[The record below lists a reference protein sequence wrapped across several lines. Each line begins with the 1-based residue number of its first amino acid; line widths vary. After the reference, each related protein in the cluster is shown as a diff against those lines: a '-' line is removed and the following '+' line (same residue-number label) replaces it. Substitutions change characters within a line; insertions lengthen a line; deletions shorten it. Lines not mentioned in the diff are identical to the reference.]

1 MSKQGGKVVLDYRA
15 SPDQASAAAAVPV
28 GMHALPRASKLVL
41 DIVGNKNTLQVIDF
55 SGAIL
60 DSSLI
65 QELTESLQC
74 LKNLK
79 VLNLGGNNMLDIS
92 ALSTL
97 KDLLPFWPDLRELD
111 LSHNNK
117 LFQVG
122 AAAPGPMTW
131 HDPLNWTEDFAEGLS
146 KCRHLQSIKLGG
158 SGLTQDH
165 LQKFLMELDDLKEL
179 SVLDL
184 SNSPLGDHPSLEVC
198 QFTKNSNC
206 KEVNLSHCSINT
218 QSVRPLLK
226 LLTKNP
232 ELTLNL
238 NGNFPDWNAPV
249 ANPAAPRPMHAT
261 AQPLVDLG
269 RTRLD
274 GLKQY
279 LADICFGGTKDVGGV
294 VVEYHHNSADSLTI
308 YRSFPPLLALP
319 VSASHAEAEAEAG
332 QDLEA
337 SGNTLDTCG
346 CILC

>member
-1 MSKQGGKVVLDYRA
+1 MSKQAKQGGKVVLNYRT
-15 SPDQASAAAAVPV
+15 SPDQASAAAAAPM
-28 GMHALPRASKLVL
+28 GMHPLPRPSKLVF
-41 DIVGNKNTLQVIDF
+41 DIMDNKDTLEVIDF
-55 SGAIL
+55 SGAML

-65 QELTESLQC
+65 QELTEPLQC
-74 LKNLK
+74 LENLK
-79 VLNLGGNNMLDIS
+79 VLNLGGNNMLDSS

-122 AAAPGPMTW
+122 AAAPGPTTW
-131 HDPLNWTEDFAEGLS
+131 EDQLNLTEDFAEGLS
-146 KCRHLQSIKLGG
+146 KCQHLQSIKLGG
-158 SGLTQDH
+158 SGLTQCP
-165 LQKFLMELDDLKEL
+165 LQRFLMELDELKEL

-184 SNSPLGDHPSLEVC
+184 SNSPLGDRQSLEVC

-206 KEVNLSHCSINT
+206 KEANLSHCSINT

-238 NGNFPDWNAPV
+238 NGNFSDWSAPV
-249 ANPAAPRPMHAT
+249 ADPAAPRPTTDAA
-261 AQPLVDLG
+261 AQPLVNLG

-319 VSASHAEAEAEAG
+319 ASASHAEAEAGAG
-332 QDLEA
+332 QDLETSGHA
-337 SGNTLDTCG
+337 SE
-346 CILC
+346 IFV

>member
-1 MSKQGGKVVLDYRA
+1 LKK
-15 SPDQASAAAAVPV
+15 SPKP
-28 GMHALPRASKLVL
+28 L
-41 DIVGNKNTLQVIDF
+41 NKI
-55 SGAIL
+55 G
-60 DSSLI
+60 
-65 QELTESLQC
+65 
-74 LKNLK
+74 
-79 VLNLGGNNMLDIS
+79 
-92 ALSTL
+92 
-97 KDLLPFWPDLRELD
+97 P

-131 HDPLNWTEDFAEGLS
+131 EDQLNLTEDFAEGLS

-158 SGLTQDH
+158 SGLMQNH

-184 SNSPLGDHPSLEVC
+184 SNSPLGDRQSLEVC

-206 KEVNLSHCSINT
+206 KEANLSHCSINT

-238 NGNFPDWNAPV
+238 NGNFPDWSAPV
-249 ANPAAPRPMHAT
+249 ADSAAPRPTDAT

-319 VSASHAEAEAEAG
+319 VSASHTEAEAG